1 MIEIPYFFTLTEQER
16 KSTIEALIF
25 SSEEVFTIEKL
36 LKLLNTTYEKDGKH
50 YTIEQINENFQLNE
64 TELDIYINNINF
76 ELAENQR
83 PFNIVSYASGYQ
95 YTTNNEYGK
104 IISFYIKSKFKKRLT
119 NAMLETL
126 SIIAYKQPISKPEI
140 EQIRGVNSKEV
151 LNNLIDRNLIRIIG
165 RSENLGKA
173 LLYGTTIDFLQ
184 TFGINNIDELPKLR
198 ELEEIANDNELEETR
213 EMITLKV
220 SEEDINKL
228 KIEGYSSELD
238 DDILENEVNNSNTY
252 LDNLEIENI

>member
-1 MIEIPYFFTLTEQER
+1 
-16 KSTIEALIF
+16 
-25 SSEEVFTIEKL
+25 
-36 LKLLNTTYEKDGKH
+36 
-50 YTIEQINENFQLNE
+50 
-64 TELDIYINNINF
+64 
-76 ELAENQR
+76 
-83 PFNIVSYASGYQ
+83 
-95 YTTNNEYGK
+95 
-104 IISFYIKSKFKKRLT
+104 
-119 NAMLETL
+119 MLETL

-173 LLYGTTIDFLQ
+173 LLYGTTLDFLQ
-184 TFGINNIDELPKLR
+184 TFGINHIDELPKLR
-198 ELEEIANDNELEETR
+198 ELEEIANDNELEESR

-238 DDILENEVNNSNTY
+238 DEILENKIDNSNTY